1 VNLTI
6 AKYIAHAGLCSRRRA
21 IDLVKT
27 GCATINNVVVT
38 EPWKPVTK
46 SDLVRVN
53 GSIVVANERT
63 RYILLN
69 KPKDCITTTA
79 DERGRFT
86 VVDLLK
92 KDIPERLY
100 PIGRLDRNT
109 TGVLLLTNDGGLAHR
124 LMHPS
129 FEVQK
134 TYHVTIDRSC
144 SVKDVE
150 ALRKGVLL
158 EDGVLK
164 CDRVLVVPGTKKE
177 LFLTIH
183 SGKYRVIRRAF
194 ESLGY
199 TVLKLNRSLYAGLT
213 TRKMVR
219 GEWRDLT
226 QSEVQRLK
234 QLLN

>member
-1 VNLTI
+1 
-6 AKYIAHAGLCSRRRA
+6 
-21 IDLVKT
+21 
-27 GCATINNVVVT
+27 
-38 EPWKPVTK
+38 
-46 SDLVRVN
+46 
-53 GSIVVANERT
+53 
-63 RYILLN
+63 
-69 KPKDCITTTA
+69 
-79 DERGRFT
+79 
-86 VVDLLK
+86 
-92 KDIPERLY
+92 
-100 PIGRLDRNT
+100 
-109 TGVLLLTNDGGLAHR
+109 
-124 LMHPS
+124 MHPS

-213 TRKMVR
+213 TRKMAR